1 MAADQLLTTPAGRAV
16 ARFQRRVADDGRPM
30 ADLVEL
36 LDGVDAGDAVPAM
49 VAAFRGWRVAAPP
62 VLARELLHAGARP
75 QRHAYVMSRDLRRD
89 PVPAEWLAPA
99 LPPGF
104 RLTPVERP
112 AADLAA
118 ACAAAYPPGHP
129 DHRPE
134 PAERELDALMSG
146 RLLGPLLP
154 CSALALAPDG
164 AVAGAVLVNDSD
176 GDPPFGGPWV
186 SQLYRRPEARGTGVA
201 LLRRA
206 LAGATRDGLPAIGL
220 AVTHGNPARA
230 RYAEHG
236 FAEVSESLSVDL

>member
-112 AADLAA
+112 AARSAA

-164 AVAGAVLVNDSD
+164 AVAGALQGSS
-176 GDPPFGGPWV
+176 GP
-186 SQLYRRPEARGTGVA
+186 SSRPDMSASSSRS
-201 LLRRA
+201 
-206 LAGATRDGLPAIGL
+206 AGSGRWSG
-220 AVTHGNPARA
+220 
-230 RYAEHG
+230 
-236 FAEVSESLSVDL
+236 